1 MNLILRK
8 EPKKRGGGNFVNL
21 SHYQMSVR
29 DELLKLLQRR
39 RKCGEDEVWPQE
51 EYVWNRVDANSLIP
65 PTRNTFIYEPKDIF
79 APHHK
84 VRLNDDNVGSWS
96 WGYAV

>member
-8 EPKKRGGGNFVNL
+8 DPSKRGGSSINL

-39 RKCGEDEVWPQE
+39 RKSGEEEIWPQE
-51 EYVWNRVDANSLIP
+51 EYVWNRIKENSLVP
-65 PTRNTFIYEPKDIF
+65 PTRNCFIYEPKDIF
-79 APHHK
+79 APHFK
-84 VRLNDDNVGSWS
+84 VKLNDDSTSSWN
-96 WGYAV
+96 WTFAV